1 MLPFTVSSF
10 NILSFRNERYAVKV
24 SVFSNK
30 SQESSKLN
38 LKIRRTANL
47 ALSALMITPL
57 LAGCSSLAAVEPA
70 SDAGNPVC
78 AEMMVILPQF
88 IGDAERRST
97 NSQATAAWG
106 DPSQVVLRC
115 GVQVPGPTTDPC
127 VSVNEVDWIAHEG
140 EDGVWTLTTYGRT
153 PATEVVLDPQEIPSS
168 TVLASLSQAA
178 SRIPAQGACLSVE
191 KNVDL

>member
-1 MLPFTVSSF
+1 
-10 NILSFRNERYAVKV
+10 
-24 SVFSNK
+24 
-30 SQESSKLN
+30 
-38 LKIRRTANL
+38 
-47 ALSALMITPL
+47 MITPIF
-57 LAGCSSLAAVEPA
+57 AGCASLAAVEPA

-97 NSQATAAWG
+97 NSQATATWG

-115 GVQVPGPTTDPC
+115 GVEVPGPTTDPC

-153 PATEVVLDPQEIPSS
+153 PATEVVLDPQVIPSS

>member
-1 MLPFTVSSF
+1 
-10 NILSFRNERYAVKV
+10 
-24 SVFSNK
+24 
-30 SQESSKLN
+30 
-38 LKIRRTANL
+38 
-47 ALSALMITPL
+47 MITPL

-153 PATEVVLDPQEIPSS
+153 PATEVVLDPQVIPSS